1 MLSVTVSKSLAT
13 SFYALTMV
21 NGTMSSGTDARVLQI
36 INVISIFGTIF
47 FNSLV
52 NILPLNGVNT
62 GQVADS
68 YPNLFT
74 PPGYVFAIWGVIYI
88 LLTAFAIYQA
98 RPSEREKGY
107 LQDIGILYLL
117 GAIFNI
123 SWLIVFH
130 YSFGVPPLFVLSEV
144 PIVLLLITLLFTY
157 IRLGI
162 GEKRVPLSEKIAV
175 HLPVSVYLGWISL
188 ASIASTASVLNV
200 LIPGIPQPI
209 QELWTVTVIIIA
221 LVITLLMIL
230 LRHDFAFG
238 LVVIWASVGI
248 AIKQAAIASIS
259 YTAIGTV
266 IVVLVA
272 IIVVPIMKGKNIVD
286 YYLLRSSE

>member
-1 MLSVTVSKSLAT
+1 
-13 SFYALTMV
+13 MV
-21 NGTMSSGTDARVLQI
+21 NGTMSSRTNPVILQVINLVSILITI
-36 INVISIFGTIF
+36 I
-47 FNSLV
+47 FNSLA

-107 LQDIGILYLL
+107 LQDISILYLL

-123 SWLIVFH
+123 SWLILFH
-130 YSFGVPPLFVLSEV
+130 YSFGEPSLFVLSEL

-157 IRLGI
+157 VRLGI
-162 GEKRVPLSEKIAV
+162 GEKQVPLSEKLAV

-188 ASIASTASVLNV
+188 ATIASTASVLNV
-200 LIPGIPQPI
+200 LIPGIPQMM
-209 QELWTVTVIIIA
+209 QELWTVAVIIIA
-221 LVITLLMIL
+221 LVITLLMIF

-248 AIKQAAIASIS
+248 AIKQAAIAVIS
-259 YTAIGTV
+259 YTAIATAV
-266 IVVLVA
+266 VVLIA
-272 IIVVPIMKGKNIVD
+272 IVLVPIMKGKKIID
-286 YYLLRSSE
+286 YYMLRTGQETA